1 MPSYSGVWTLPAQYQ
16 AQGLGLWPLVYPPIS
31 ATSAFISGGSL
42 VGGANTA
49 AIQYFDISTLGNS
62 FTFGNLLAAGSSA
75 TACGSTTRGIVAAIY
90 IGATES
96 QTNVIQYVTYAT
108 RSDSVDFGDMQQQ
121 SNGIASCSSSTR
133 GVMCGS
139 NDAPTNTIQYIT
151 IATTGNAQTFGQM
164 NVEARLQANGGC
176 GSTTRGI
183 FAGGVRNGS
192 LSYFTNISYITIAS
206 TGNATVFGSLG
217 ATLRYGSMA
226 SNSTR
231 GIYCAGDNGG
241 SIVSAMYYITIATT
255 GNGTLFGNLSTDSW
269 GSASCTSSTRNVIAV
284 GASSYGSPVPLNT
297 LVYVTIATTGNP
309 TSFGS
314 LTTTSWFTAGTSNSH
329 GGL

>member
-1 MPSYSGVWTLPAQYQ
+1 MPSYSGVWTLPAQMQ
-16 AQGLGLWPLVYPPIS
+16 AAAAYNWPGAYPPI
-31 ATSAFISGGSL
+31 TSTTGFISGGNNVSGTQISL
-42 VGGANTA
+42 
-49 AIQYFDISTLGNS
+49 IQYFDISTLGNS
-62 FTFGNLLAAGSSA
+62 YSFGNMLTAGSSG
-75 TACGSTTRGIVAAIY
+75 TSCGSTTRGIIAANVTP
-90 IGATES
+90 GDV

-108 RSDSVDFGDMQQQ
+108 RGDAVDFGDMQQQ

-139 NDAPTNTIQYIT
+139 NDSPTNTIQYIT
-151 IATTGNAQTFGQM
+151 IATTGNASTFGQM

-176 GSTTRGI
+176 ASTTRGI

-231 GIYCAGDNGG
+231 GIYSGG
-241 SIVSAMYYITIATT
+241 EGGGYITSAMYYITIATT
-255 GNGTLFGNLSTDSW
+255 GNGTSFGNLSTDSW
-269 GSASCTSSTRNVIAV
+269 GSASVTSSTRNVIAV
-284 GASSYGSPVPLNT
+284 GASSYSAPVALNT

-314 LTTTSWFTAGTSNSH
+314 LTTASWFTAGTSNSH

>member
-16 AQGLGLWPLVYPPIS
+16 ARGLNNWPLVYPPIS
-31 ATSAFISGGSL
+31 GTTAFIAGGNLTTGSPTAL
-42 VGGANTA
+42 V
-49 AIQYFDISTLGNS
+49 QYYDISTLGNS
-62 FTFGNLLAAGSSA
+62 FDFGNLLVAGNSA

-90 IGATES
+90 QAATDT

-121 SNGIASCSSSTR
+121 SNGIASCSDSTR
-133 GVMCGS
+133 AVMCGS
-139 NDAPTNTIQYIT
+139 NDSPTNTIQYIT

-176 GSTTRGI
+176 ASTTRGI

-192 LSYFTNISYITIAS
+192 LSYFTNISYVTIAS
-206 TGNATVFGSLG
+206 TGNATVFGSLS

-255 GNGTLFGNLSTDSW
+255 GNGALFGNLSTDSW

-284 GASSYGSPVPLNT
+284 GASSYSSPVALNT

-314 LTTTSWFTAGTSNSH
+314 LSTASWFTAGTSNSH